1 MQYKE
6 YGSQNNK
13 VVILLHGGGLSW
25 WNYRDAA
32 IQLQNDYHIVIPIL
46 DGHAECDKDFS
57 TIEDNAAEIISFI
70 DDMFGGSVLLISG
83 LSLGGQILLEM
94 LSQRKDI
101 CRFAMI
107 ESALV
112 IPSEVTR
119 ALIKPAFGSCYGLIR
134 QKWFSKLQFHSLRID
149 PKLFDDYYRDTCR
162 ITRHNM
168 IAFLQ
173 ENAVYSMKETLK
185 ESTAEIHLFVGEK
198 ENKNILHS
206 AEKIHAVVK
215 NSTVHVLCGLYHG
228 EFSINFPQR
237 FVDELKT
244 IVHHQS

>member
-1 MQYKE
+1 
-6 YGSQNNK
+6 
-13 VVILLHGGGLSW
+13 
-25 WNYRDAA
+25 
-32 IQLQNDYHIVIPIL
+32 
-46 DGHAECDKDFS
+46 
-57 TIEDNAAEIISFI
+57 
-70 DDMFGGSVLLISG
+70 
-83 LSLGGQILLEM
+83 
-94 LSQRKDI
+94 
-101 CRFAMI
+101 
-107 ESALV
+107 
-112 IPSEVTR
+112 
-119 ALIKPAFGSCYGLIR
+119 
-134 QKWFSKLQFHSLRID
+134 
-149 PKLFDDYYRDTCR
+149 
-162 ITRHNM
+162 M

-215 NSTVHVLCGLYHG
+215 NSTVHVLRGLYHG

>member
-1 MQYKE
+1 MN
-6 YGSQNNK
+6 S
-13 VVILLHGGGLSW
+13 
-25 WNYRDAA
+25 
-32 IQLQNDYHIVIPIL
+32 NDKQHYIYLRGINERV
-46 DGHAECDKDFS
+46 
-57 TIEDNAAEIISFI
+57 
-70 DDMFGGSVLLISG
+70 SVTK
-83 LSLGGQILLEM
+83 QE
-94 LSQRKDI
+94 
-101 CRFAMI
+101 
-107 ESALV
+107 
-112 IPSEVTR
+112 
-119 ALIKPAFGSCYGLIR
+119 
-134 QKWFSKLQFHSLRID
+134 
-149 PKLFDDYYRDTCR
+149 FDDYYRDTCR

-206 AEKIHAVVK
+206 AEKIHAVMK
-215 NSTVHVLCGLYHG
+215 NSTVHVLRGLYHG